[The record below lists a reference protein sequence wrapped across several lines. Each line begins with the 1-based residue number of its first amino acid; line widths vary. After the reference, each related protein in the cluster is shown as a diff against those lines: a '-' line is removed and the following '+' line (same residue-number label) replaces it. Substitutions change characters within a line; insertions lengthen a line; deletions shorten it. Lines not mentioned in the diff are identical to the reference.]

1 MARIIGRTEFT
12 GENFVIIPNSD
23 SLDLDKW
30 SIVVKFQLGKLDN
43 GCFIFDKRNGQW
55 HRNYCFGYITPEWF
69 KHHPTDMTVGCYF
82 FVDVGDG
89 SQVQDEFTNGV
100 GVTVPFV
107 NPRVSYEACMK
118 YDGKVLSLS
127 VDYTGVVEFNSRELN
142 LGSVKGNGNLVIGSM
157 GEPHLEAFPQYGLGR
172 FTGVIESLDISEL

>member
-1 MARIIGRTEFT
+1 MAEVIGRTEFS
-12 GENFVIIPNSD
+12 GKNLVVIPNSD
-23 SLDLDKW
+23 SLNLDKW
-30 SIVVKFQLGKLDN
+30 KIEIKFQLGKLDN

-69 KHHPTDMTVGCYF
+69 KHHTTDISAGCYF

-89 SQVQDEFTNGV
+89 SQVEDEFTNGV
-100 GVTVPFV
+100 GVSLSFV
-107 NPRVSYEACMK
+107 SPGIFYEARMV
-118 YDGKVLSLS
+118 YDGKSLSLS
-127 VDYTGVVEFNSRELN
+127 VKCIAIIQSNERKLS

-172 FTGVIESLDISEL
+172 FTGVIESLNISEL